1 MEEMLLAPV
10 EDKEE
15 SVGKIGFKREIHVN
29 KAQKAAIQKN
39 ITAARFTYNWGCR
52 KLQGLY
58 EEDYDI
64 NIDGIA
70 SSKVKNIK
78 NFRRISKEFTQFKK
92 LPENA
97 WLRECDAKA
106 LDCVVSPASIGALYT
121 ANKKFW
127 NEKYFK
133 KDAKGNYGA
142 SEILADF
149 YERQRKLRS
158 KKGEEASLK
167 FPADAKGF
175 PKPHKWSSKGSYTT
189 VGRIK
194 DGKLYLPKIKG
205 GMKIKGWDRRLEG
218 TLADYITVS
227 TDGIDFFV
235 SVKTEY
241 RDNDLNLQ
249 NLEGVLG
256 VDVGCRK
263 LATLSD
269 GTKVLNPAT
278 SEKVKKYERKCKRL
292 QRKISTLQTHAR
304 LNNDYIETPYGN
316 KRLRKSNKLR
326 RLERYLR
333 STQIKIENIKEDNR
347 KQSVAHLLK
356 RVAPESIVVENIA
369 INNMKKNKKVAKGIQ
384 KTSMGT
390 WLDWLKYKA
399 ERNGVNVI
407 KADRF
412 FASSQICS
420 NCGYKNKEMKKGYE
434 VFKCPKCG
442 MVMDRDENAAV
453 NLKNYVEK

>member
-1 MEEMLLAPV
+1 
-10 EDKEE
+10 
-15 SVGKIGFKREIHVN
+15 
-29 KAQKAAIQKN
+29 
-39 ITAARFTYNWGCR
+39 
-52 KLQGLY
+52 
-58 EEDYDI
+58 
-64 NIDGIA
+64 
-70 SSKVKNIK
+70 
-78 NFRRISKEFTQFKK
+78 
-92 LPENA
+92 
-97 WLRECDAKA
+97 
-106 LDCVVSPASIGALYT
+106 
-121 ANKKFW
+121 
-127 NEKYFK
+127 
-133 KDAKGNYGA
+133 
-142 SEILADF
+142 
-149 YERQRKLRS
+149 
-158 KKGEEASLK
+158 
-167 FPADAKGF
+167 
-175 PKPHKWSSKGSYTT
+175 
-189 VGRIK
+189 
-194 DGKLYLPKIKG
+194 
-205 GMKIKGWDRRLEG
+205 MKIKGWDRRLEG

-269 GTKVLNPAT
+269 GTRVLNPAT

-292 QRKISTLQTHAR
+292 QRKISTLQLHAR

-356 RVAPESIVVENIA
+356 RVVPESIVVENIA